1 MELVTGRSGKPH
13 ITSQQVRQL
22 QQGIFGANACIL
34 NTGSMLTP
42 EVQSSNKI
50 RIKDG
55 ALMFQGAL
63 FTVKVGGYDEV
74 TINNGNQGMKRKDVI
89 AVKYTYDS
97 SRNIESGEWAVV
109 QGTPAASN
117 PAVPSMPVTDGDI
130 QAGDA
135 EVYCPVFVIN
145 LDGINVTGVDIIP
158 PMMDDMSTINKY
170 LSELRDK
177 HKSQNKF
184 AASEIDTGET
194 WIDGKKIYRR
204 TYITT
209 DPVSPSNTLTIPISL
224 TGIAD
229 TLWIDQQ
236 NSFIRSKGGEQVYPL
251 PLPRYNG
258 SNNYVGVWINTAGI
272 RLFSDSS
279 WNQNWE
285 KCITIKYTKK

>member
-34 NTGSMLTP
+34 NTGSMLAP

-63 FTVKVGGYDEV
+63 FTVKVGVYDEV

-170 LSELRDK
+170 LSELQDRHKITKLTAKDLALNGAWSTMFFNCVRRDNTVRLNVELFSK
-177 HKSQNKF
+177 TIVANRTYNNVFTVPATLRPSTRYVIN
-184 AASEIDTGET
+184 AYATDASYGNAVACMAMIDTKGN
-194 WIDGKKIYRR
+194 IM
-204 TYITT
+204 
-209 DPVSPSNTLTIPISL
+209 LTIPKS
-224 TGIAD
+224 T
-229 TLWIDQQ
+229 
-236 NSFIRSKGGEQVYPL
+236 
-251 PLPRYNG
+251 
-258 SNNYVGVWINTAGI
+258 NNYVFIDAE
-272 RLFSDSS
+272 
-279 WNQNWE
+279 WE
-285 KCITIKYTKK
+285 VG

>member
-158 PMMDDMSTINKY
+158 PMMDDMSTIN
-170 LSELRDK
+170 
-177 HKSQNKF
+177 
-184 AASEIDTGET
+184 IC
-194 WIDGKKIYRR
+194 
-204 TYITT
+204 
-209 DPVSPSNTLTIPISL
+209 
-224 TGIAD
+224 
-229 TLWIDQQ
+229 
-236 NSFIRSKGGEQVYPL
+236 RSYHLILQK
-251 PLPRYNG
+251 
-258 SNNYVGVWINTAGI
+258 
-272 RLFSDSS
+272 
-279 WNQNWE
+279 
-285 KCITIKYTKK
+285 

>member
-170 LSELRDK
+170 LSELSSDFTKIKNYIVEEGSNSNGKYRKWSDGTLEMWFNSPFTCAIGTK
-177 HKSQNKF
+177 AGSIYTSGQFKLNF
-184 AASEIDTGET
+184 PVASKTKCNI
-194 WIDGKKIYRR
+194 
-204 TYITT
+204 
-209 DPVSPSNTLTIPISL
+209 VLTIGAGGAIWGKVYGSAN
-224 TGIAD
+224 GYKS
-229 TLWIDQQ
+229 
-236 NSFIRSKGGEQVYPL
+236 SFSYHLLSAV
-251 PLPRYNG
+251 
-258 SNNYVGVWINTAGI
+258 T
-272 RLFSDSS
+272 
-279 WNQNWE
+279 WNVASFDLSYYARGTW
-285 KCITIKYTKK
+285 K

>member
-158 PMMDDMSTINKY
+158 PMMDDMSTINKD
-170 LSELRDK
+170 LSELSAYEKITLKDGVHLTRYGKLRMLSLVNASSPTAGDIVRLP
-177 HKSQNKF
+177 SEDTPSNYVMS
-184 AASEIDTGET
+184 AASLRGQTRGDFFISITPADANPPGKVGIFIGNNEAQVVSGGYIVACVT
-194 WIDGKKIYRR
+194 WC
-204 TYITT
+204 
-209 DPVSPSNTLTIPISL
+209 V
-224 TGIAD
+224 
-229 TLWIDQQ
+229 
-236 NSFIRSKGGEQVYPL
+236 
-251 PLPRYNG
+251 
-258 SNNYVGVWINTAGI
+258 
-272 RLFSDSS
+272 
-279 WNQNWE
+279 
-285 KCITIKYTKK
+285 

>member
-63 FTVKVGGYDEV
+63 FTVKVGAYDEV

-89 AVKYTYDS
+89 AAKYTYDS
-97 SRNIESGEWAVV
+97 SRNIESGEWTVV

-158 PMMDDMSTINKY
+158 SMMDDMSTINKC
-170 LSELRDK
+170 LSELA
-177 HKSQNKF
+177 SKF
-184 AASEIDTGET
+184 EFAVSEIDTGET

-209 DPVSPSNTLTIPISL
+209 DLVSQSSTLTISMPL

-251 PLPRYNG
+251 PLPRYSG
-258 SNNYVGVWINTAGI
+258 SNNYVGVWVNPSGI
-272 RLFSDSS
+272 RLFSDAG

>member
-109 QGTPAASN
+109 QGTQAASN

-170 LSELRDK
+170 LSELSSDFTKIKNYIVEEGSNSNGKYRKWSDGTLEMWFNSPFTCAIGTK
-177 HKSQNKF
+177 AGSIYTSGQFTLNF
-184 AASEIDTGET
+184 PVASKTKCNI
-194 WIDGKKIYRR
+194 
-204 TYITT
+204 
-209 DPVSPSNTLTIPISL
+209 VLTIGAGGAIWGKVYGSAN
-224 TGIAD
+224 GYKS
-229 TLWIDQQ
+229 
-236 NSFIRSKGGEQVYPL
+236 SFSYHLLSAV
-251 PLPRYNG
+251 
-258 SNNYVGVWINTAGI
+258 T
-272 RLFSDSS
+272 
-279 WNQNWE
+279 WNVASFDLSYYARGTW
-285 KCITIKYTKK
+285 K

>member
-170 LSELRDK
+170 LSELSSDFTKIKNYIVEEGSNSNGKYRKWSDGTLEMRFNSPFTCAIGTK
-177 HKSQNKF
+177 AGSIYTSGQFTLNF
-184 AASEIDTGET
+184 PVASKTKCNI
-194 WIDGKKIYRR
+194 
-204 TYITT
+204 
-209 DPVSPSNTLTIPISL
+209 VLTIGAGGAIWGKVYGSAN
-224 TGIAD
+224 GYKS
-229 TLWIDQQ
+229 
-236 NSFIRSKGGEQVYPL
+236 SFSYHLLSAV
-251 PLPRYNG
+251 
-258 SNNYVGVWINTAGI
+258 T
-272 RLFSDSS
+272 
-279 WNQNWE
+279 WNVASFDLSYYARGTW
-285 KCITIKYTKK
+285 K

>member
-97 SRNIESGEWAVV
+97 SRNIESGEWAVLCRLRNIFASWDIV
-109 QGTPAASN
+109 KSACCPA
-117 PAVPSMPVTDGDI
+117 G
-130 QAGDA
+130 
-135 EVYCPVFVIN
+135 FH
-145 LDGINVTGVDIIP
+145 
-158 PMMDDMSTINKY
+158 
-170 LSELRDK
+170 
-177 HKSQNKF
+177 HKLVKL
-184 AASEIDTGET
+184 
-194 WIDGKKIYRR
+194 
-204 TYITT
+204 
-209 DPVSPSNTLTIPISL
+209 V
-224 TGIAD
+224 
-229 TLWIDQQ
+229 
-236 NSFIRSKGGEQVYPL
+236 
-251 PLPRYNG
+251 
-258 SNNYVGVWINTAGI
+258 
-272 RLFSDSS
+272 
-279 WNQNWE
+279 
-285 KCITIKYTKK
+285 

>member
-34 NTGSMLTP
+34 NTGSMLAP

-63 FTVKVGGYDEV
+63 FTVKVGVYDEV

-97 SRNIESGEWAVV
+97 SRNVESGEWAVV
-109 QGTPAASN
+109 QGAPAASN

-170 LSELRDK
+170 LSELQAYHDK
-177 HKSQNKF
+177 KML
-184 AASEIDTGET
+184 TP
-194 WIDGKKIYRR
+194 
-204 TYITT
+204 T
-209 DPVSPSNTLTIPISL
+209 DL
-224 TGIAD
+224 GI
-229 TLWIDQQ
+229 
-236 NSFIRSKGGEQVYPL
+236 R
-251 PLPRYNG
+251 
-258 SNNYVGVWINTAGI
+258 VGVWKAIANNSYKIGKTVHLNMEINTTAVIVANNVYDNVFTIPLQYRPANDVVVNVIASDGAYKNPVACTSLVKTNGN
-272 RLFSDSS
+272 LFVCIPKATNSYLFIDAE
-279 WNQNWE
+279 WE
-285 KCITIKYTKK
+285 IK

>member
-34 NTGSMLTP
+34 NTGSMLTS

-170 LSELRDK
+170 LSELSSDFTKIKNYIVEEGSNSNGKYRKWSDGTLEMWFNSPFTCAIGTK
-177 HKSQNKF
+177 AGSIYTSGQFTLNF
-184 AASEIDTGET
+184 PVASKTKCNI
-194 WIDGKKIYRR
+194 
-204 TYITT
+204 
-209 DPVSPSNTLTIPISL
+209 VLTIGAGGAIWGKVYGS
-224 TGIAD
+224 AND
-229 TLWIDQQ
+229 YKS
-236 NSFIRSKGGEQVYPL
+236 SFSYHL
-251 PLPRYNG
+251 LAAT
-258 SNNYVGVWINTAGI
+258 VWNTASFDLSYYARGT
-272 RLFSDSS
+272 
-279 WNQNWE
+279 W
-285 KCITIKYTKK
+285 K